1 MTTKLTNMSIDE
13 ISIVDDPAN
22 EAARVEIVKA
32 KGFKPCEGCKSPDA
46 CIEKRQCQA
55 DVSKGKPKDF
65 GDAMKR
71 ETERVNAYK
80 MFDDIY
86 KATDALRSAIM
97 GTIEDVEQDDRPAVV
112 GKNIDAFVEYI
123 KGLAPSILAKARA
136 GDGDDPAADAAQLQE
151 MMMNIEQLSKALED
165 AEANL
170 ATLEKRAADAE
181 KRATEAEAIAKAKAG
196 ELAELKKSA
205 GGETEDVLKSLP
217 EAIRKRF
224 EEAEAK
230 TKAAEDAIAKMK
242 DESEVKEAIAKAK
255 DLGIGKAEDVGPLLV
270 RVTKGKT
277 TADDAKTLEQLLKS
291 AGEVA
296 SKSNLFRSMGSTVAE
311 GVDPDAL
318 LKGKAED
325 IRKAKP
331 ELSFEQAYTKA
342 VEANPDLYSAYI
354 AKRRG

>member
-32 KGFKPCEGCKSPDA
+32 KAFKPCADCKTPDA
-46 CIEKRQCQA
+46 CIEKRQCMTEMK
-55 DVSKGKPKDF
+55 KGKPKDF
-65 GDAMKR
+65 EDAMKR
-71 ETERVNAYK
+71 QSERVNAYK

-97 GTIEDVEQDDRPAVV
+97 STIEDDEQEDRPAVV
-112 GKNIDAFVEYI
+112 GKNIDAFVEYL

-151 MMMNIEQLSKALED
+151 MMMDIEQLSKALEK
-165 AEANL
+165 AEIDMA
-170 ATLEKRAADAE
+170 ALEKRAADAE
-181 KRATEAEAIAKAKAG
+181 TLLKSKDA

-242 DESEVKEAIAKAK
+242 DESEAKEAIAKAK

-270 RVTKGKT
+270 RVAKGKT

-296 SKSNLFRSMGSTVAE
+296 SKSNLFKSMGSTVAE

-318 LKGKAED
+318 LKSKAEE

-354 AKRRG
+354 AKRR